1 MIIHIYSL
9 IYILL
14 LYMLIERIID
24 LCFSLDCALGT
35 QKTGP
40 SRVTCWSLK
49 SCQSCR
55 SPDCHYRRVVSF
67 HQETDECGD
76 KYLLTFHSP
85 SSLPKGDYIVHFWL
99 PLNVLW
105 ETWLWSYFS
114 LREGGERSY
123 SKNKDRNSSFNLHRD
138 IKNKHK
144 CISIGRGEKE
154 GLQTRKK

>member
-14 LYMLIERIID
+14 LYILIERIID

-35 QKTGP
+35 QKIRP
-40 SRVTCWSLK
+40 SSVTCWSLK

-67 HQETDECGD
+67 NQETDECGD

-85 SSLPKGDYIVHFWL
+85 FSLPKGRWFNRLFLASTQCFVGDLIVKLFF
-99 PLNVLW
+99 V
-105 ETWLWSYFS
+105 E
-114 LREGGERSY
+114 
-123 SKNKDRNSSFNLHRD
+123 
-138 IKNKHK
+138 
-144 CISIGRGEKE
+144 GRGRAFILEKQ
-154 GLQTRKK
+154 GQKFFL

>member
-1 MIIHIYSL
+1 
-9 IYILL
+9 
-14 LYMLIERIID
+14 MLIERIID
-24 LCFSLDCALGT
+24 LCFSLDCVLGT

-85 SSLPKGDYIVHFWL
+85 SSLPRVIISFIFGSHSMFLGELIVKLFFVEGTEIL
-99 PLNVLW
+99 PLILMGILKTSTSVFRLEEGRRKGFKHPKSRGKKLVLLSLW
-105 ETWLWSYFS
+105 ENK
-114 LREGGERSY
+114 
-123 SKNKDRNSSFNLHRD
+123 KNEL
-138 IKNKHK
+138 K
-144 CISIGRGEKE
+144 CITLGRG
-154 GLQTRKK
+154 